1 MAINVDTVYKTV
13 LLILNSEQRGYMT
26 PDEFNRIGSQVQR
39 QIFEAYFEDLN
50 QQLRVPQSDMEYSDR
65 VAITDEKIAEFKT
78 ENDQTVAEKTI
89 GGTNPFTTPSE
100 LYRLG
105 SITYEPNT
113 ATYKEM
119 QRVGRAEIYNIRKA
133 PLTAPTKNYPI
144 YLYED
149 NKALVYPDTIVNPLH
164 VKMQYVKKPTDVRWG
179 YYSGSLG
186 QLIHDTTVYGPNL
199 LNVGNGTLTSSANTT
214 GLTATNTTSPI
225 ALTQGTAS
233 TGNFA
238 LTPVSAP
245 GGTGL
250 EISVSVSSNVF
261 TVNITSAG
269 TGYVVDD
276 VLTIPTTAIPGLS
289 GQIVITLTA
298 ANFNSGSTFGT
309 TNFELHNSERTELV
323 LKMLLYQGV
332 VIRDPQIVQ
341 VAASR
346 VQQEEVNEKS

>member
-1 MAINVDTVYKTV
+1 MAISVDTVYKTV
-13 LLILNSEQRGYMT
+13 LLILNKEQRGYMT
-26 PDEFNRIGSQVQR
+26 PDEFNKIGSQVQR
-39 QIFEAYFEDLN
+39 EIFEAYFEDLN
-50 QQLRVPQSDMEYSDR
+50 QQLRIPQSDVEYSDR

-113 ATYKEM
+113 ATYKEI

-133 PLTAPTKNYPI
+133 PLTAPTTNYPI

-149 NKALVYPDTIVNPLH
+149 NKALVYPETIVDPTH

-179 YYSGSLG
+179 YYPGNLG
-186 QLIHDTTVYGPNL
+186 QLVHDTTTFGANL
-199 LNVGNGTLTSSANTT
+199 LNNGGILSSYAGLGTT
-214 GLTATNTTSPI
+214 GVVGTYPAVTYTSGSGTGLVINAVVNTTSTVTFTI
-225 ALTQGTAS
+225 A
-233 TGNFA
+233 
-238 LTPVSAP
+238 TP
-245 GGTGL
+245 
-250 EISVSVSSNVF
+250 
-261 TVNITSAG
+261 G
-269 TGYVVDD
+269 TGYVVGD
-276 VLTIPTTAIPGLS
+276 
-289 GQIVITLTA
+289 QIVVDAAQLGASSNAVTITLTA
-298 ANFNSGSTFGT
+298 ADFNSGSTYGT
-309 TNFELHNSERTELV
+309 TNFELHNSERTEVV

>member
-1 MAINVDTVYKTV
+1 MAISVDTVYKTV
-13 LLILNSEQRGYMT
+13 LLILNKEQRGYMT
-26 PDEFNRIGSQVQR
+26 PDEFNKIGSQVQR
-39 QIFEAYFEDLN
+39 EIFEAYFEDLN
-50 QQLRVPQSDMEYSDR
+50 QQLRIPQSDVEYSDR

-89 GGTNPFTTPSE
+89 GGTNPFTVPSE

-113 ATYKEM
+113 STYKEI

-133 PLTAPTKNYPI
+133 PLTAPTTSYPI

-149 NKALVYPDTIVNPLH
+149 NKALVYPETIVDPTH

-179 YYSGSLG
+179 YYTGSLG
-186 QLIHDTTVYGPNL
+186 QLVHDTTVYGPNL
-199 LNVGNGTLTSSANTT
+199 LNNGGVLSSYAGLGTT
-214 GLTATNTTSPI
+214 GVVGTYNAVTYTGGSGTGLVINAVVNTTSTVTFTI
-225 ALTQGTAS
+225 A
-233 TGNFA
+233 
-238 LTPVSAP
+238 TPGS
-245 GGTGL
+245 
-250 EISVSVSSNVF
+250 
-261 TVNITSAG
+261 
-269 TGYVVDD
+269 GYVVGD
-276 VLTIPTTAIPGLS
+276 
-289 GQIVITLTA
+289 QIVIAAGQLGAGSNAVTITLTA
-298 ANFNSGSTFGT
+298 ADFNSGSTFGT

-341 VAASR
+341 VAASK

>member
-1 MAINVDTVYKTV
+1 MAISVDTVYKTV
-13 LLILNSEQRGYMT
+13 LLILNKEQRGYMT
-26 PDEFNRIGSQVQR
+26 PDEFNKIGSQVQR
-39 QIFEAYFEDLN
+39 EIFEAYFEDLN
-50 QQLRVPQSDMEYSDR
+50 QQLRIPQSDMEYSDR
-65 VAITDEKIAEFKT
+65 VAVTDEKIAEFKT

-133 PLTAPTKNYPI
+133 PLTAPTTNYPI

-179 YYSGSLG
+179 YFTGNLG
-186 QLIHDTTVYGPNL
+186 QLVHDTTVYGPNL
-199 LNVGNGTLTSSANTT
+199 LNNGGILSSITT
-214 GLTATNTTSPI
+214 NPTGITTDQTYTNLVTTVSP
-225 ALTQGTAS
+225 A
-233 TGNFA
+233 
-238 LTPVSAP
+238 
-245 GGTGL
+245 GGTGAVL
-250 EISVSVSSNVF
+250 SAVVSTTSTVTF
-261 TVNITSAG
+261 TIANPGS
-269 TGYVVDD
+269 GYVVGD
-276 VLTIPTTAIPGLS
+276 
-289 GQIVITLTA
+289 QIVVTAGQLGAGSNDVTITLTA
-298 ANFNSGSTFGT
+298 ADFNSGSTFGT

>member
-1 MAINVDTVYKTV
+1 MAISVDTVYKTV
-13 LLILNSEQRGYMT
+13 LLILNKEQRGYMT
-26 PDEFNRIGSQVQR
+26 PDEFNKIGSQVQR
-39 QIFEAYFEDLN
+39 EIFEAYFEDLN
-50 QQLRVPQSDMEYSDR
+50 QQLRIPQSDVEYSDR

-78 ENDQTVAEKTI
+78 ENDQTIAEKTI

-133 PLTAPTKNYPI
+133 PLTAPTTNYPI

-149 NKALVYPDTIVNPLH
+149 NKALVYPNTIVDPLH

-179 YYSGSLG
+179 YYTGNLG

-199 LNVGNGTLTSSANTT
+199 LNTGVGSLTSSITTNQTDFTNGTYAGKPGVTTGYTTSGSGT
-214 GLTATNTTSPI
+214 GLTITITVAGNTATIVTINT
-225 ALTQGTAS
+225 
-233 TGNFA
+233 
-238 LTPVSAP
+238 
-245 GGTGL
+245 
-250 EISVSVSSNVF
+250 
-261 TVNITSAG
+261 AG
-269 TGYVVDD
+269 TGFEIGDTITISNS
-276 VLTIPTTAIPGLS
+276 VLGGVGGDL
-289 GQIVITLTA
+289 VIKLTA
-298 ANFNSGSTFGT
+298 ANFNSGSTYGT

>member
-133 PLTAPTKNYPI
+133 PLTAPTTNYPI

-149 NKALVYPDTIVNPLH
+149 NKALVYPETIVDHAH
-164 VKMQYVKKPTDVRWG
+164 VKMQYVKKPTDIRWG
-179 YYSGSLG
+179 YNLGALG
-186 QLIHDTTVYGPNL
+186 QYIFTNYPYVATAINIGDISNSISSNTVASATNNTYVNASYTGGTGTGATFDVVVSGATVTSITVTSQGSGYVVGDQITFQGSDFGGTAGTTVVL
-199 LNVGNGTLTSSANTT
+199 TLTSTD
-214 GLTATNTTSPI
+214 L
-225 ALTQGTAS
+225 
-233 TGNFA
+233 F
-238 LTPVSAP
+238 
-245 GGTGL
+245 
-250 EISVSVSSNVF
+250 
-261 TVNITSAG
+261 
-269 TGYVVDD
+269 
-276 VLTIPTTAIPGLS
+276 
-289 GQIVITLTA
+289 
-298 ANFNSGSTFGT
+298 SGSTQGYFDFG
-309 TNFELHNSERTELV
+309 LHNSERTEVILRI
-323 LKMLLYQGV
+323 LLYAGV
-332 VIRDPQIVQ
+332 VIRDPQIIQ
-341 VAASR
+341 VAAQK